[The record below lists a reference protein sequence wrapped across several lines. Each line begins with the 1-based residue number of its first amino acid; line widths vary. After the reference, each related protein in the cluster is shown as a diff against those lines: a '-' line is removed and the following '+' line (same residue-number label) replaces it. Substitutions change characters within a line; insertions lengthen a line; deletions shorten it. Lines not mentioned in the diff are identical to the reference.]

1 MSGSFGSFYRSNNC
15 SNLGKLFRGITKTR
29 NMKLFLLK
37 VKAIKIL
44 HLDQRLNI
52 NPKASYNK
60 CGYIQLL
67 FMIVYFS
74 FTGLAKSLGVLTSRA
89 EHHEEVKCSDL
100 ELNCGNHH
108 LTSHRAAIFD
118 AIESEEEKRQKEAL
132 ISKEILFYK
141 ISGTFPND

>member
-1 MSGSFGSFYRSNNC
+1 MSGSLGSFYRSNNC

-37 VKAIKIL
+37 VKAIRIL

-89 EHHEEVKCSDL
+89 EHHEEVKCLDL

-108 LTSHRAAIFD
+108 LPSHRGGNFWWNWWLTDSSIWWLTDSAIFC
-118 AIESEEEKRQKEAL
+118 
-132 ISKEILFYK
+132 ILWFL
-141 ISGTFPND
+141 